1 MAAPPDVGCV
11 TRSVVGGPCVAVVKE
26 RDERRLCPCEP
37 SCYSSRSWALLPLH
51 SGVDNYL
58 KQLVWH
64 LGRVDRSNTC
74 TVFLNFADRRLFD
87 GILPLNFSV
96 RPVCWRPHLRR
107 WLFQQ
112 GALPAAAKALSV
124 DVVHSPRS

>member
-1 MAAPPDVGCV
+1 MN
-11 TRSVVGGPCVAVVKE
+11 VAI
-26 RDERRLCPCEP
+26 DLT
-37 SCYSSRSWALLPLH
+37 ALLPLH

-58 KQLVWH
+58 KRLVWH

-96 RPVCWRPHLRR
+96 RPFCWRPHLRR